1 LNLNGNNIHYYTS
14 GIQNIKDFSGF
25 SVKQK
30 REFIP
35 AILLWLLENTNFAVQ
50 FKIVHIMANKREIK
64 KDVDY
69 LIGEVISDCYTYLL
83 IHGDK
88 NREKVVEI
96 IEAIIEKRNNF
107 ISRVNNPE
115 KNLDTKQVKAHFKAI
130 NTDLLVAIND
140 SFTSLSELSAK
151 K

>member
-1 LNLNGNNIHYYTS
+1 
-14 GIQNIKDFSGF
+14 
-25 SVKQK
+25 
-30 REFIP
+30 
-35 AILLWLLENTNFAVQ
+35 
-50 FKIVHIMANKREIK
+50 MANKREIK

-88 NREKVVEI
+88 NRDKVVEI
-96 IEAIIEKRNNF
+96 IEAVIAKRNDF
-107 ISRVNNPE
+107 ISRVNNSD
-115 KNLDTKQVKAHFKAI
+115 KTFDTKQVKAHFKSI
-130 NTDLLVAIND
+130 NEDLLVAIND